1 MDDSKMN
8 FTSVLT
14 YHIINNYGW
23 TNELGHYVY
32 YRENMKKPTQKIL
45 KIQNE
50 KCIYDIIS
58 KIDRD
63 FEIDNIFNRN
73 NKTNNKNNKKTNKKN
88 KTVNYD
94 DTSNTSNTSYIID
107 EENSNVIKFSPDY
120 KFTGINLYDD
130 LNQPENMSDSVFKE
144 MIYLRSRFS
153 KTKFSKFQYSFSE
166 DLFLS

>member
-1 MDDSKMN
+1 MDESKMN

-23 TNELGHYVY
+23 TKELGHYVY
-32 YRENMKKPTQKIL
+32 YRENMKKPTKKIL

-50 KCIYDIIS
+50 KYIYDIIS
-58 KIDRD
+58 KIDRG

-73 NKTNNKNNKKTNKKN
+73 NKTNNKTNKTNNKN

-94 DTSNTSNTSYIID
+94 DTSNTSYIID

-120 KFTGINLYDD
+120 KFTGINPYDD

-153 KTKFSKFQYSFSE
+153 KLSKFQYSFSE